1 MNGVLTVIFVLGIFL
16 SGAVPVAARNQEK
29 ASVGDTLATSYRLV
43 SPDGRLVMNFTLDAA
58 GRPSYDLTYK
68 GRSVVRPSYLGL
80 ELKTDGQGSFSTS
93 VTSSFTREKG
103 SESMANLMSG
113 FRIAGMEAS
122 TFDETWQPVWGETR
136 NIRNHYNELFVSLR
150 QPLQQ
155 RGLNL
160 RFRLYNDGLGFRYE
174 FPLSKNLNY
183 FTIKEE
189 HSQFAMAT
197 DNKAWWIPGDFDTQE
212 YNYTESKLSEIP
224 ALQPHAYDKNASQ
237 ALAGPTCVQ
246 TSLQMKSPD
255 GLYINLHEAAL
266 VDYSCMHL
274 NLDPATLTFESLLTP
289 DARGDKGYLQ
299 APCKSPWRTIM
310 VSDDAR
316 QILASNLILNL
327 NEPCKIED
335 TSWIHPTKFVG
346 VWWEMINGKSQ
357 WSYTSDLPSVQ
368 LDNIDYTKV
377 KPHGHHGATNENVRR
392 YIDFAAENGIG
403 EVLVE
408 GWNTGWEDWFGHEK
422 DYVFDFLTPYPDFDI
437 RALNEYA
444 HSKGVKLIM
453 HHETSSSVRN
463 YERHMEAAYQL
474 MNKYGY
480 DAVKSGY
487 VGNILPRGE
496 HHYGQWMVNHYLYA
510 VKQAARHHVMVD
522 AHEAVRPTGLCRT
535 WPNLI
540 GNESARGTEY
550 ESGSGNNVN
559 HTTILP
565 FTRLQGGPM
574 DYTPGIFEMDMSK
587 NNPDNHARVKSTLA
601 RQLALYVTMYS
612 PLQMAADMVENYR
625 KHMDAFQFIRD
636 VAVDWDDSRYLEAEP
651 GQYITAA
658 RKAKGTG
665 SWFIGCTASEQGHT
679 SHLKLNFLDKG
690 SKYIATIY
698 ADAPDADYRT
708 NPQAYTI
715 TRKEVTSRTVLNLR
729 AASGGGYAV
738 SIVKK

>member
-1 MNGVLTVIFVLGIFL
+1 V
-16 SGAVPVAARNQEK
+16 
-29 ASVGDTLATSYRLV
+29 
-43 SPDGRLVMNFTLDAA
+43 
-58 GRPSYDLTYK
+58 
-68 GRSVVRPSYLGL
+68 
-80 ELKTDGQGSFSTS
+80 
-93 VTSSFTREKG
+93 
-103 SESMANLMSG
+103 
-113 FRIAGMEAS
+113 
-122 TFDETWQPVWGETR
+122 
-136 NIRNHYNELFVSLR
+136 
-150 QPLQQ
+150 
-155 RGLNL
+155 
-160 RFRLYNDGLGFRYE
+160 
-174 FPLSKNLNY
+174 
-183 FTIKEE
+183 E

-625 KHMDAFQFIRD
+625 KHMDAFQFIKD
-636 VAVDWDDSRYLEAEP
+636 VAVDWDDSKYLEAEP
-651 GQYITAA
+651 GRYITVA
-658 RKAKGTG
+658 RKAKGTNN
-665 SWFIGCTASEQGHT
+665 WFVGCTASENGHMANI
-679 SHLKLNFLDKG
+679 SFDFLDPKR
-690 SKYIATIY
+690 KYTATIY
-698 ADAPDADYRT
+698 ADGPTAHYEK

-715 TRKEVTSRTVLNLR
+715 KKMTVTNKSRLTLR
-729 AASGGGYAV
+729 AASGGGFAI
-738 SIVKK
+738 SIIEQ

>member
-68 GRSVVRPSYLGL
+68 GRSVVRPSSLGL

-665 SWFIGCTASEQGHT
+665 SWFIGCTAGEQGHT
-679 SHLKLNFLDKG
+679 SHLRLNFLDKG

-698 ADAPDADYRT
+698 ADAPDADYKT